1 MPDHPDDITH
11 DYSGPDCAICRVA
24 ACTAAPGAK
33 PSPRFCPVPAEAEL
47 LSEVRTRYQDDDQLR
62 RMAVESAR
70 TEAAGYCQS
79 TRVEEIMDFA
89 RRMGWHHLGIAHCA
103 GLMEEARA
111 AREIFLAGGFDVS
124 TVCCKVGSIPKE
136 DVGIADAEKVRPG
149 EFEPLC
155 SPVGQAALL
164 AEAGT
169 ELNVVIG
176 LCVGHDSMFFM
187 HSKAPATVLVA
198 KDRVLG
204 HNPVAA
210 LYTSHTY
217 YRRLTEKRG

>member
-1 MPDHPDDITH
+1 MYDGGVMIDPT
-11 DYSGPDCAICRVA
+11 DYSGPDCATCRVV
-24 ACTAAPGAK
+24 ACDAAPGSRPVPK
-33 PSPRFCPVPAEAEL
+33 SCPMPAEAEL
-47 LSEVRTRYQDDDQLR
+47 LDGVRTRYLEDDVLR

-70 TEAAGYCQS
+70 TEAAGYCRS

-89 RRMGWHHLGIAHCA
+89 RRMGWRHLGIAHCV
-103 GLMEEARA
+103 GLMQEAKS
-111 AREIFLAGGFDVS
+111 ARDIFLAGGFEVS
-124 TVCCKVGSIPKE
+124 TVCCKVGSIDKV
-136 DVGIADAEKVRPG
+136 DVGVADEEKLRPG

-169 ELNVVIG
+169 EFNVVIG

-187 HSKAPATVLVA
+187 NSKAPVTVLVA

-210 LYTSHTY
+210 LYTSHSY
-217 YRRLTEKRG
+217 YRRLMGK

>member
-1 MPDHPDDITH
+1 M
-11 DYSGPDCAICRVA
+11 
-24 ACTAAPGAK
+24 
-33 PSPRFCPVPAEAEL
+33 PAEPEL
-47 LSEVRTRYQDDDQLR
+47 LDAVRGKYLSEPDLH

-70 TEAAGYCQS
+70 TEAAGYCKA
-79 TRVEEIMDFA
+79 TRVEEVMDFA
-89 RRMGWHHLGIAHCA
+89 RRMGWTHLGIAHCA
-103 GLMEEARA
+103 GLMEEAKA
-111 AREIFLAGGFDVS
+111 ARDIFLAGGFRVS
-124 TVCCKVGSIPKE
+124 AVCCKVGSIDKE
-136 DVGIADAEKVRPG
+136 DMGISDAEKVCPG

-187 HSKAPATVLVA
+187 HSQAPATVLVA

-210 LYTSHTY
+210 LYTSHSY
-217 YRRLTEKRG
+217 YRRLTEGQE

>member
-1 MPDHPDDITH
+1 MSDSPDTSRYH
-11 DYSGPDCAICRVA
+11 GPDCAACRVV
-24 ACTAAPGAK
+24 ACTAAPGTK
-33 PSPRFCPVPAEAEL
+33 PSPKSCPMPAEPEL
-47 LSEVRTRYQDDDQLR
+47 LSEVRTRYLEEPDLH
-62 RMAVESAR
+62 RMALESAR
-70 TEAAGYCQS
+70 TEAAGYCRS
-79 TRVEEIMDFA
+79 TRVEEVMDFA
-89 RRMGWHHLGIAHCA
+89 RRMGWEHLGIAHCA
-103 GLMEEARA
+103 GMMEEAKA
-111 AREIFLAGGFDVS
+111 ARDIFLAGGFRVS
-124 TVCCKVGSIPKE
+124 AVCCKVGSIDKDE
-136 DVGIADAEKVRPG
+136 MGLAECDKVHPG

-169 ELNVVIG
+169 EFNVVIG

-217 YRRLTEKRG
+217 YRRLTGKG

>member
-1 MPDHPDDITH
+1 VG
-11 DYSGPDCAICRVA
+11 DYEGPTCAQCRA
-24 ACTAAPGAK
+24 TACDAPPETRAT
-33 PSPRFCPVPAEAEL
+33 PTFCPMVNEAAIL
-47 LSEVRTRYQDDDQLR
+47 DEVANAYRSDPRLR
-62 RMAVESAR
+62 SLALESAR
-70 TEAAGYCQS
+70 TEAAGYGRA

-89 RRMGWHHLGIAHCA
+89 RRMGWHHLGIAHCI
-103 GLMEEARA
+103 GLREEAGT
-111 AREIFLAGGFDVS
+111 ARKIFLAGGFRVS
-124 TVCCKVGSIPKE
+124 TVCCKVGSIDKE
-136 DVGIADAEKVRPG
+136 QLGIKDDEKVRPG
-149 EFEPLC
+149 RFEPMC

-210 LYTSHTY
+210 LYTSHSY
-217 YRRLTEKRG
+217 YRRLTE